1 MRRQM
6 LTAALVVLMAV
17 GSLALWTLIPA
28 GWMYVTREIEPAGA
42 RFVLTIFGCVAS
54 MAGAGSLLYRLES
67 VYFRASGTVAPDPAR
82 PSFLRTVSDDRA
94 IRPRL
99 GLLDTFMAASAVVAL
114 LALVLWWAL
123 LADSPNPSGPLQP
136 L

>member
-54 MAGAGSLLYRLES
+54 MVPSCGKTN
-67 VYFRASGTVAPDPAR
+67 RAVAFAP
-82 PSFLRTVSDDRA
+82 V
-94 IRPRL
+94 
-99 GLLDTFMAASAVVAL
+99 GLS
-114 LALVLWWAL
+114 
-123 LADSPNPSGPLQP
+123 QR
-136 L
+136 